1 MNTPRKTDMEVRNYD
16 LIISGLGCAGL
27 SLAVRLS
34 KAGLTVGKRILLIDR
49 EHKNSNNRTWC
60 FWETD
65 PGFFEDIV
73 YKTWDKA
80 WFHSNSFS
88 KLLALEPYVYKMIR
102 GLDFYQYCM
111 KIINEDS
118 AYEVIYDEVLSAQSI
133 DDQGVC
139 ITSTVTYQA
148 PQIFNSIL
156 FDKPKLSHGEF
167 FLKQHFKGWV
177 IETKEDVFD
186 PMTATLMDFR
196 PEQHHGTTF
205 IYVMPFSRKRALVEY
220 TLFTEDTLYKQE
232 YDKGL
237 ELYLRTQLGLN
248 DWKIIEEEFGII
260 PMTNH
265 RFQRQNGCIVNIG
278 TAGGM
283 TKASSG
289 YTFRFIQKDTERIV
303 RQMFNQGKQNY
314 KYRDHGRFFW
324 YDSIFLNILQLKKL
338 HGSDIFS
345 DLFSQN
351 DAGKILKFLDNET
364 SFQEEMKILWSMPQW
379 PFMKAGVEEGLKAI
393 KTFR

>member
-1 MNTPRKTDMEVRNYD
+1 MSVKNYD

-60 FWETD
+60 FWEMG
-65 PGFFEDIV
+65 PGFFEEIV
-73 YKTWDKA
+73 HKTWDHA
-80 WFHSNSFS
+80 WFHSNDFS
-88 KLLALEPYVYKMIR
+88 KLLELEPYVYKMIR
-102 GLDFYQYCM
+102 GLDFYQHCM
-111 KIINEDS
+111 KIINDDQAFEI
-118 AYEVIYDEVLSAQSI
+118 IYDEVLSVQSTEGV
-133 DDQGVC
+133 GVC
-139 ITSTVTYQA
+139 KTATETYHA
-148 PQIFNSIL
+148 PQVFNSIL
-156 FDKPKLSHGEF
+156 FDKPVLCRGEF
-167 FLKQHFKGWV
+167 FLKQHFKGWF
-177 IETKEDVFD
+177 IKTKEDVFD
-186 PMTATLMDFR
+186 PRTATLMDFR
-196 PEQHHGTTF
+196 PDQQHGTTF
-205 IYVMPFSRKRALVEY
+205 IYVMPFSANSALVEY
-220 TLFTEDTLYKQE
+220 TLFTEDTLTQKE
-232 YDKGL
+232 YDQGL
-237 ELYLRTQLGLN
+237 DLYLRAQLGL
-248 DWKIIEEEFGII
+248 DEWEIIEEEFGII

-303 RQMFNQGKQNY
+303 QQMSKQSKPNY
-314 KYRDHGRFFW
+314 QHRDHSRFLW

-338 HGSDIFS
+338 HGADIFT

-364 SFQEEMKILWSMPQW
+364 SFQEEVKILWSMPQW
-379 PFMKAGVEEGLKAI
+379 PFMKAGVQEGLKAI
-393 KTFR
+393 KTIK